1 MPPSIT
7 STITGPTTVYSS
19 WVTYTLN
26 NVPEGLTVSWD
37 VSSNL
42 TTSTSCTPAPG
53 TACIRVR
60 ASGVFNGSGFVR
72 ATVSGPCGDVM
83 VPSYPVWVGTVTPL
97 TGIIGFPYNGME
109 FGSNSVYNFSVYPP
123 PAQGVNY
130 TEWTVGGGT
139 ITQGQGSQQV
149 SVLTG
154 TGSDETPLYFNVNVR
169 VGNTCGLSPWFMRT
183 GYVVGGTGA
192 INSFSVY
199 PNPTTGM
206 VTIAA
211 VEDETNTMT
220 ASNHANEIHS
230 VKIFDKMGMAVGSF
244 NFSGQES
251 QVNVNVSSLPKGV
264 YLILINEKDRLTL
277 VKE

>member
-1 MPPSIT
+1 M
-7 STITGPTTVYSS
+7 
-19 WVTYTLN
+19 
-26 NVPEGLTVSWD
+26 PEGLTVSWD

-53 TACIRVR
+53 TACVRVR
-60 ASGVFNGSGFVR
+60 PSGSYNGLGFVR
-72 ATVSGPCGDVM
+72 ATVSGLCGDVM
-83 VPSYPVWVGTVTPL
+83 VPPYPVWVGTVTPL
-97 TGIIGFPYNGME
+97 TEIIGFPYNGME

-123 PAQGVNY
+123 PAQRVTY
-130 TEWTVGGGT
+130 TEWNVGGGT

-154 TGSDETPLYFNVNVR
+154 TGTNETPLYFNVNVR

-192 INSFSVY
+192 LTSFSLF
-199 PNPTTGM
+199 PNPTTDM
-206 VTIAA
+206 VTIVA
-211 VEDETNTMT
+211 VEGNSSALT
-220 ASNHANEIHS
+220 ANDRTNEIHS

-251 QVNVNVSSLPKGV
+251 QVSVNVSSLQKGV
-264 YLILINEKDRLTL
+264 YLILINEKNRITL
-277 VKE
+277 IKE